1 MRIAMACEDD
11 LGLKGHLSPH
21 FGRCPFYT
29 LVEVEDGE
37 VRRVEVVKNPHYMA
51 HAPGVVPEFIRS
63 LGADVIIAGGMGR
76 RAIDMFAR
84 FGIEAVTT
92 GASAPLE
99 EVLVGYLEGRI
110 RGAESCRDDDHHHGK
125 WGGRR

>member
-1 MRIAMACEDD
+1 MRIAMASEDD
-11 LGLKGHLSPH
+11 LGLKGYLSAH

-29 LVEVEDGE
+29 VVEVQDGE
-37 VRRVEVVKNPHYMA
+37 VKGVEVVKNPYYMA

-63 LGADVIIAGGMGR
+63 LGVDVIIAGGMGP

-92 GASAPLE
+92 GTSAPLE
-99 EVLVGYLEGRI
+99 EVLRGYLEGRI
-110 RGAESCRDDDHHHGK
+110 RGVESCGHEDHHHGH
-125 WGGRR
+125 